1 MYRVFCLKSFAM
13 TWGDNE
19 QHMFGDKKKK
29 PATETMIVICY
40 EMIHHHELLSK

>member
-13 TWGDNE
+13 TWSDNE
-19 QHMFGDKKKK
+19 QHMFGDKKK

-40 EMIHHHELLSK
+40 EMIQHHELLSK